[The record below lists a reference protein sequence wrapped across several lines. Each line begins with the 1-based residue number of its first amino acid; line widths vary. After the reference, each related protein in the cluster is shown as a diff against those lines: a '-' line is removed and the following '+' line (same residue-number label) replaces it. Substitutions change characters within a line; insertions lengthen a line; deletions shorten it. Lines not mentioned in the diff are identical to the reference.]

1 MNLDAIAHDLVV
13 AQDARSLIE
22 PITRAHPDFDHAA
35 AYAVSQRIHQTRLRA
50 GAQAVGRKIGFT
62 NRNIWPEYGVYE
74 PIWAYVYD
82 TTVRHLPDSRGRCD
96 LSPYALPRIEPE
108 VVFHFHRA
116 PPRTREPGAILACV
130 DWIAH
135 GFEIVQSHFADW
147 KFKVADTIADSGLHG
162 TLLVGAPQPIAR
174 LEAGPGRSLAERLA
188 SFTIDLSCDGK
199 LRDRGRGANVLDSPV
214 LALAHLIEVLST
226 QVGAQPIQAGE
237 LVTTGTLT
245 AALPIRAGETWST
258 TIGGIDLPGLSVAF
272 A

>member
-1 MNLDAIAHDLVV
+1 MNLDAIAHDLLL
-13 AQDARSLIE
+13 AQDSHVLIE
-22 PITRAHPDFDHAA
+22 PITRAHPEFDNAA
-35 AYAVSQRIHQTRLRA
+35 AYQVSQRIHRARLRD
-50 GAQAVGRKIGFT
+50 GAIKVGRKIGFT

-82 TTVRHLPDSRGRCD
+82 TTVQHLTDNRGACALSRF
-96 LSPYALPRIEPE
+96 ALPRIEPE

-116 PPRTREPGAILACV
+116 PPRTREPAAILACV

-135 GFEIVQSHFADW
+135 GYEIVQSHFADW

-162 TLLVGAPQPIAR
+162 TLLVGAPQPI
-174 LEAGPGRSLAERLA
+174 ERLGA
-188 SFTIDLSCDGK
+188 QLAGRLADFNIELSCNGV

-214 LALAHLIEVLST
+214 LALAYLIEVLAT
-226 QVGAQPIQAGE
+226 QHEAEPVAAGE

-258 TIGGIDLPGLSVAF
+258 KFDGLDLPGLTVHF
-272 A
+272 D

>member
-13 AQDARSLIE
+13 AQDSRALIA
-22 PITRAHPDFDHAA
+22 PITRGSPAFDNAA
-35 AYAVSQRIHQTRLRA
+35 AYAVAHRVHQTRLRG
-50 GAQAVGRKIGFT
+50 GAQTVGRKIGFT

-82 TTVRHLPDSRGRCD
+82 TTVRYLPDNVGHCV
-96 LSPYALPRIEPE
+96 LTPYVLPRIEPE
-108 VVFHFHRA
+108 VVFHFDRA
-116 PPRTREPGAILACV
+116 PPRSRDAAAILACV

-174 LEAGPGRSLAERLA
+174 VGAGAGLPLAERLA
-188 SFTIDLSCDGK
+188 RFTIELACDGEV
-199 LRDRGRGANVLDSPV
+199 RDRGCGANVLDSPV
-214 LALAHLIEVLST
+214 LALAHLIDVLAT
-226 QVGAQPIQAGE
+226 QHEAQPIQAGE

-245 AALPIRAGETWST
+245 AALPIRAGEAWST
-258 TIGGIDLPGLSVAF
+258 TFEGIDLPGLTVRF
-272 A
+272 Q